1 MEFLVAVILISALI
15 MSGLRRIKL
24 LNNAFAAQSLFIAVL
39 CLTRGFETGE
49 YHYYILF
56 MLTLII
62 KVLGIPYI
70 INRSVQHLK
79 MNRETEL
86 IINGFWSYML
96 SGLSVA
102 IIFIGLKS
110 YGDFIFKT
118 GFALMTAGSILLVG
132 RKKAITQ
139 MIGLLTLENGIVL
152 FELAMI
158 KIGWIIDFGIIFE
171 IFVLALIMGIMI
183 FRINKT
189 FDTVNTDY
197 LTSLKD

>member
-1 MEFLVAVILISALI
+1 MEFLVAVILISALV

-24 LNNAFAAQSLFIAVL
+24 LNNAFAVQSLFIALL
-39 CLTRGFETGE
+39 CLAKGYESGE

-56 MLTLII
+56 IFTFII
-62 KVLGIPYI
+62 KFLGVPYI
-70 INRSVQHLK
+70 INKSVKYLK
-79 MNRETEL
+79 MNRETAL
-86 IINGFWSYML
+86 IINGFWSYIFTGF
-96 SGLSVA
+96 SIA
-102 IIFIGLKS
+102 IIFIVLKG

-118 GFALMTAGSILLVG
+118 GIALMIAGSMLLIG

-152 FELAMI
+152 FEVAMV
-158 KIGWIIDFGIIFE
+158 KMGWIIELGIIFE
-171 IFVLALIMGIMI
+171 LLVLALIMGMMV

-197 LTSLKD
+197 LTSLKE

>member
-1 MEFLVAVILISALI
+1 MEFLVAVILISALV

-24 LNNAFAAQSLFIAVL
+24 LNNAFAVQSLFIAVL
-39 CLTRGFETGE
+39 CLTKGFESGE

-56 MLTLII
+56 LLTFII
-62 KVLGIPYI
+62 KVLGIPFI
-70 INRSVQHLK
+70 INKSVKYLK
-79 MNRETEL
+79 MNREMEL
-86 IINGFWSYML
+86 IINGFWSYMFTGF
-96 SGLSVA
+96 SMV
-102 IIFIGLKS
+102 IIFIVLKG

-118 GFALMTAGSILLVG
+118 GIALMIAGSMLLIG

-152 FELAMI
+152 FEVVMV
-158 KIGWIIDFGIIFE
+158 KMGWIIELGIIFE
-171 IFVLALIMGIMI
+171 LLVLALIMGMMV

-197 LTSLKD
+197 LTSLKE

>member
-1 MEFLVAVILISALI
+1 MEFLVAIILISALV

-24 LNNAFAAQSLFIAVL
+24 LNDAFAAQSLFIAAL
-39 CLTRGFETGE
+39 CLAKGYESGE

-56 MLTLII
+56 IMTLVI

-70 INRSVQHLK
+70 INRSVKQLK
-79 MNRETEL
+79 ANRETEL
-86 IINGFWSYML
+86 IINGFWSYMFT
-96 SGLSVA
+96 GISVA
-102 IIFIGLKS
+102 VIFIVLKG
-110 YGDFIFKT
+110 YGDSIFKT
-118 GFALMTAGSILLVG
+118 GIALMICGAILLIG

-152 FELAMI
+152 FEVAMV
-158 KIGWIIDFGIIFE
+158 KMGLIIEMGIIFE
-171 IFVLALIMGIMI
+171 LLVLALIMGVMI

-197 LTSLKD
+197 LTSLKE

>member
-1 MEFLVAVILISALI
+1 MEFLAAIIIISALV

-24 LNNAFAAQSLFIAVL
+24 LNNSFAAQSLFIAAL
-39 CLTRGFETGE
+39 CLVKGIESGE
-49 YHYYILF
+49 YHYYVLF
-56 MLTLII
+56 LLTFII

-70 INRSVQHLK
+70 INKSVKYLK

-86 IINGFWSYML
+86 IINGFWSYMFM
-96 SGLSVA
+96 GAAVA
-102 IIFIGLKS
+102 VIFIVLKG

-118 GFALMTAGSILLVG
+118 GAALIVAGSILLIG

-152 FELAMI
+152 FEVAMV
-158 KIGWIIDFGIIFE
+158 KMGWIIELGIIFE
-171 IFVLALIMGIMI
+171 LLVLALIMGMMI

-197 LTSLKD
+197 LTSLKE

>member
-1 MEFLVAVILISALI
+1 MEFLVAVILISALV

-24 LNNAFAAQSLFIAVL
+24 LNNAFAVQSLFIALL
-39 CLTRGFETGE
+39 CLAKGYEAGE

-56 MLTLII
+56 IFTFII
-62 KVLGIPYI
+62 KFLGVPYI
-70 INRSVQHLK
+70 INKSVKYLK
-79 MNRETEL
+79 MNRETAL
-86 IINGFWSYML
+86 IINGFWSYIFTGF
-96 SGLSVA
+96 SIA
-102 IIFIGLKS
+102 IIFIVLNG

-118 GFALMTAGSILLVG
+118 GIALMIAGSMLLIG

-152 FELAMI
+152 FEVAMV
-158 KIGWIIDFGIIFE
+158 KMGWIIELGIIFE
-171 IFVLALIMGIMI
+171 LLVLALIMGMMV

-197 LTSLKD
+197 LTSLKE

>member
-1 MEFLVAVILISALI
+1 MELLAAAILISALV

-24 LNNAFAAQSLFIAVL
+24 LNNAFTAQSLFIAVL
-39 CLTRGFETGE
+39 CLIKGYGSGE

-56 MLTLII
+56 LLTFII
-62 KVLGIPYI
+62 KVLGVPYI
-70 INRSVQHLK
+70 INKSVKHLK

-86 IINGFWSYML
+86 IINGFWSYIFT
-96 SGLSVA
+96 GFSVA
-102 IIFIGLKS
+102 IIFIGLEG

-118 GFALMTAGSILLVG
+118 GIALMVAGAMLLVG

-139 MIGLLTLENGIVL
+139 MIGLLTAENGIVL
-152 FELAMI
+152 FEVAMV
-158 KIGWIIDFGIIFE
+158 KMGWIIELGIIFE
-171 IFVLALIMGIMI
+171 LLVLSLIMGMMI

-197 LTSLKD
+197 LTGLKD

>member
-1 MEFLVAVILISALI
+1 MEILAAIILISALI

-24 LNNAFAAQSLFIAVL
+24 LNSSFAAQSLFIAAL
-39 CLTRGFETGE
+39 CLVKGIESGDYE
-49 YHYYILF
+49 YYILF
-56 MLTLII
+56 LMTLII

-70 INRSVQHLK
+70 INKSVKYLK

-86 IINGFWSYML
+86 IINSFWSYML
-96 SGLSVA
+96 MGAAVA
-102 IIFIGLKS
+102 VIFIVLKG
-110 YGDFIFKT
+110 YGGFIFKT
-118 GFALMTAGSILLVG
+118 GAALVVSGAVLLIG

-152 FELAMI
+152 FEVAMV
-158 KIGWIIDFGIIFE
+158 KMGWIIELGIVFE
-171 IFVLALIMGIMI
+171 LLVLALIMGMMI

-197 LTSLKD
+197 LTSLKE

>member
-1 MEFLVAVILISALI
+1 MEFLVAVILISALV

-24 LNNAFAAQSLFIAVL
+24 LNNAFAVQSLFIAVL
-39 CLTRGFETGE
+39 CLTKGFESGE

-56 MLTLII
+56 LLTFII
-62 KVLGIPYI
+62 KVLGIPFI
-70 INRSVQHLK
+70 INKSVKYLK

-86 IINGFWSYML
+86 IINGFWSYMFT
-96 SGLSVA
+96 GLSMA
-102 IIFIGLKS
+102 IIFIVLKG

-118 GFALMTAGSILLVG
+118 GIALMIAGSMLLIG

-152 FELAMI
+152 FEVVMV
-158 KIGWIIDFGIIFE
+158 KMGWIIELGIIFE
-171 IFVLALIMGIMI
+171 LLVLALIMGMMV

-197 LTSLKD
+197 LTSLKE